1 MSTLQNTPRK
11 SALRVA
17 MEERNKAAI
26 VDAFGPDA
34 VFHSPLTEKLAF
46 RGREQIAAL
55 TDVILEVFK
64 EFRYTEEL
72 LDENGGFLISR
83 AQVGGIDIEMI
94 DHMRLGP
101 DGKIQELTVFM
112 RPLPAATAAL
122 RLIGA
127 GFGRRKSWARA
138 MLIFALVSPLV
149 FMTRAGDDIGVRL
162 IRSAL

>member
-1 MSTLQNTPRK
+1 
-11 SALRVA
+11 
-17 MEERNKAAI
+17 MEERNNAAI

-34 VFHSPLTEKLAF
+34 VFHSPFTEELAF
-46 RGREQIAAL
+46 KGREQIAAL

-64 EFRYTEEL
+64 DFRYIEEL

-138 MLIFALVSPLV
+138 MLIFALVSPLA

>member
-11 SALRVA
+11 PALRVA

-64 EFRYTEEL
+64 DFRYTEEL
-72 LDENGGFLISR
+72 LDENSGFLISR
-83 AQVGGIDIEMI
+83 AQVGGIEIEMI
-94 DHMRLGP
+94 DHMRLGAGRQDP
-101 DGKIQELTVFM
+101 EAHGFHAAVASSYGGAAADWRRVWSAKELGQGHAHL
-112 RPLPAATAAL
+112 RP
-122 RLIGA
+122 R
-127 GFGRRKSWARA
+127 
-138 MLIFALVSPLV
+138 
-149 FMTRAGDDIGVRL
+149 
-162 IRSAL
+162 

>member
-1 MSTLQNTPRK
+1 M
-11 SALRVA
+11 
-17 MEERNKAAI
+17 
-26 VDAFGPDA
+26 
-34 VFHSPLTEKLAF
+34 
-46 RGREQIAAL
+46 
-55 TDVILEVFK
+55 ILEVFK
-64 EFRYTEEL
+64 DFRYTEEL
-72 LDENGGFLISR
+72 LDENSGFLISR
-83 AQVGGIDIEMI
+83 AQVAGLDIEMI

-138 MLIFALVSPLV
+138 MLISALVSPLA